1 MQQLSDTFYTIAK
14 TSEGYYRDKGSKFY
28 SFAYPVTSEEQVRTI
43 LADIKKK
50 YYDAHHHC
58 YAYSIGTGKEL
69 KYRINDDGEPSGSAG
84 RPIYGQMLS
93 ADITDALIIVVRY
106 FGGIKLGIPG
116 LINAYKIAAKEAID
130 SNEIIE
136 KIITTTVSVSCP
148 YQNINLV
155 MKFMKDEN
163 LNIIAQ
169 DYINEQLVI
178 TAEVRSS
185 KNDEILDKIN
195 SIYGIKIVP
204 QN

>member
-1 MQQLSDTFYTIAK
+1 
-14 TSEGYYRDKGSKFY
+14 
-28 SFAYPVTSEEQVRTI
+28 
-43 LADIKKK
+43 
-50 YYDAHHHC
+50 
-58 YAYSIGTGKEL
+58 
-69 KYRINDDGEPSGSAG
+69 
-84 RPIYGQMLS
+84 
-93 ADITDALIIVVRY
+93 IVVRY

-178 TAEVRSS
+178 TAEVRRS

-195 SIYGIKIVP
+195 SIYGLKIVP
-204 QN
+204 